1 MTSPGSAALEGYVLV
16 VPIGAT
22 EQHGPHLPLTTDS
35 DVADALAAQLT
46 DRAPRVVLAPT
57 MPYGA
62 SDEHR
67 DFPGTLSIGTDLTTQ
82 MLLQLGRSAA
92 RSWPRVL
99 FLNAHGGNA
108 TALRL
113 ATALLRIEGLDVR
126 AWSPQW
132 PGDAHAGHTETSVML
147 FLRGSDVQ
155 FREAAPGAQQPLSA
169 LLPRLKTTGVAAV
182 SANGV
187 LGDPT
192 TASAAAG
199 ERLLAQA
206 VSQLLEFLADWR
218 REAA

>member
-1 MTSPGSAALEGYVLV
+1 MLV

-35 DVADALAAQLT
+35 DVAEALALQL
-46 DRAPRVVLAPT
+46 AGSASRVVIAPT

-67 DFPGTLSIGTDLTTQ
+67 DFAGTLSIGTDLTTQ
-82 MLLQLGRSAA
+82 LLLQLGRSAA
-92 RSWPRVL
+92 LSWPRVL

-113 ATALLRIEGLDVR
+113 ATELLQADGLDVR
-126 AWSPQW
+126 AWSPRW
-132 PGDAHAGHTETSVML
+132 RGDSHAGHTETSVML
-147 FLRGSDVQ
+147 FLRACDVRFQ
-155 FREAAPGAQQPLSA
+155 EATPGARQPLSA
-169 LLPRLKTTGVAAV
+169 LLPRLQTVGVAAV
-182 SANGV
+182 SENGV

-192 TASAAAG
+192 TATSEAG
-199 ERLLAQA
+199 ERLFSQA
-206 VSQLLEFLADWR
+206 VSELLEFLADWR